1 MIENRKVDANFKEPV
16 FDAPIPGMHMTSE
29 LGSFPWQ
36 SPPQFVS
43 IDEVIEHYTEKM
55 SSEEFNDQLVEIMEM
70 GIPLTTMAN
79 SIQLSGVME
88 GKHTVDTGM
97 LVMPVL
103 IEMMMLVGDS
113 AKIKYN
119 TGLDNPEKGRV
130 RESLL
135 GSLKEKLKNKE
146 QKNNGFKEEQTEI
159 IEKEKPQSL
168 MSRRV

>member
-1 MIENRKVDANFKEPV
+1 
-16 FDAPIPGMHMTSE
+16 
-29 LGSFPWQ
+29 
-36 SPPQFVS
+36 
-43 IDEVIEHYTEKM
+43 
-55 SSEEFNDQLVEIMEM
+55 
-70 GIPLTTMAN
+70 
-79 SIQLSGVME
+79 ME

-146 QKNNGFKEEQTEI
+146 QKNNDFEEEQTEI
-159 IEKEKPQSL
+159 IQKEKPQSL